1 MAAKGTRIEVGL
13 VLQGGGALGAYEW
26 GAIEALFGAMDELE
40 ASGWP
45 TSLKVVT
52 GVSIGAIN
60 GACVAGAKGSGK
72 GKRDDGIRR
81 LGKLWAQLKLTTPF
95 RRSLE
100 FRLPGLPSFV
110 PARDASLLG
119 LPGFYVPRMDF
130 WDFWRWTS
138 FYNTSLLEQTLR
150 ACVCFDEIN
159 SAGTP
164 TTFIVTA
171 VDVQS
176 GILRRFR
183 NKPKQMRAEANR
195 PEEKDKPVTFEPKHI
210 LASGS
215 LAPQFPWTEV
225 GGALYWDGG
234 IVDKPPLGDA
244 IEALSSDKDVYRLV
258 VVMNLYPLTGK
269 KPANLLEV
277 ADRVHELSFGNKARQ
292 DSAAAQSIN
301 DLLKT
306 VDGLADEIEKA
317 GITLSPTLADCL
329 RDARGY
335 KVAKTIE
342 IDLQRS
348 AEEQEPEDDE
358 SGLRDFSP
366 ETVDK
371 RRRCGYQRARTALI
385 AELAKDHFAIEHVP
399 AECAAPTE
407 S

>member
-1 MAAKGTRIEVGL
+1 MTTKWTRIEVGL

-26 GAIEALFGAMDELE
+26 GAIEALFCVLDELE
-40 ASGWP
+40 TNGWP

-72 GKRDDGIRR
+72 DKRDDGVRR
-81 LGKLWAQLKLTTPF
+81 LGELWAKLKFKTPF

-100 FRLPGLPSFV
+100 FRIPGLASFV
-110 PARDASLLG
+110 PARDVSLLG
-119 LPGFYVPRMDF
+119 LPGFYVPRLDF

-138 FYNTSLLEQTLR
+138 LYDTSLLEQTLDD
-150 ACVCFDEIN
+150 CVCFDEIN
-159 SAGTP
+159 SPDAP

-171 VDVQS
+171 VDVQE
-176 GILRRFR
+176 GTLRRFR
-183 NKPKQMRAEANR
+183 NKPKQVRAEADR
-195 PEEKDKPVTFEPKHI
+195 PEETDKPVLFEPKHI

-215 LAPQFPWTEV
+215 LAPQFPWTEI
-225 GGALYWDGG
+225 GGDLYWDGG
-234 IVDKPPLGDA
+234 IVDNTPLGDA
-244 IEALSSDKDVYRLV
+244 IEALSSDRDVYRLV

-269 KPANLLEV
+269 KPTNLLEV

-292 DSAAAQSIN
+292 DRAAAKRIN

-306 VDGLADEIEKA
+306 VDALAGEVEKA
-317 GITLSPTLADCL
+317 GVTLSPSLADCL
-329 RDARGY
+329 RDARDY
-335 KVAKTIE
+335 KVAKTVE
-342 IDLQRS
+342 IDLQKS
-348 AEEQEPEDDE
+348 TGEQNPEDDE

-371 RRRCGYQRARTALI
+371 RRRLGYRRARAELI
-385 AELAKDHFAIEHVP
+385 AELAKDKFVIEHVP

-407 S
+407 T